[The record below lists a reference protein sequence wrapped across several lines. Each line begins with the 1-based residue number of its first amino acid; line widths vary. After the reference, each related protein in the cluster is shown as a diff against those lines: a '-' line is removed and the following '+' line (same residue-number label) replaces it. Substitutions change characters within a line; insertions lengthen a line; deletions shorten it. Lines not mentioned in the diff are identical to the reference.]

1 MSNNPNSNQKSQALA
16 PGSILTVNTTRT
28 RGTKFLLNQMLLEK
42 QQKEQHNSQ
51 ATPPGSRI
59 STPVY
64 ACSPVTRFIKIVPPV
79 NPPEN
84 CNIAL
89 PKKKKR
95 KKAITLTQHLV
106 EIDPV
111 QNREDPETDPLPS
124 KEPLAEEVVEKENSE
139 ELNNSILLPFG
150 RKKKRKRKRK
160 KKDCALESPT
170 GDEAYEVNMD
180 ESRDIIAV
188 DLEGEEGEDAPEKHT
203 ENIRVPLYYESKD
216 TKGKNKSTKNIL
228 QSQVHHN
235 IPTNKS
241 HSSYSPKNITPSLPQ
256 ASTTKAVPLTQVD
269 SSLSSQNS
277 SEIQSTSSPS
287 SIVLSSDTPPPEV
300 TKGSSGTSELSTGTQ
315 TQAIFQ
321 NKEYQGHG
329 SAQKRGTDVPSLPSP
344 EVLVYCSGSES
355 DNPEHGSSAK
365 TSKHIPE
372 RKRTAT
378 RKESKKSPKRR
389 KEATNDEVQNVI
401 TVNIDESS
409 PEEQHQKDLASLNTK
424 SVAPVDKNTL
434 TRKITTSQARTVV
447 DTNTPKMKPES
458 SVWIQKATRSDLMT
472 PSHMSQPFPEISPCS
487 EAECSPLLPASQSS
501 AFQTPRNRG
510 KLTKLS
516 LSQRKKIP
524 DILSQDSGSPA
535 LAKVKRKLD
544 CPTPHNI
551 SEGFMPSCSPESEN
565 SEVGQSVGSKKL
577 RVRFWE
583 KDDDDNED
591 VCVLKLQHAE
601 PPAVDDVSSMSLL
614 GTVPET
620 SHEKSPVAT
629 TTVPKTFQPRH
640 TSTQIERQK
649 KKIAQEAHKGKET
662 VKVKETHPRNI
673 IPETSE
679 SSEQASSSSSLAE
692 MPKITPD
699 ARKSKKEETRNIR
712 LRSDSIKERVCAKEK
727 AEKKGSESACL
738 EGDSQSKNSSESSE
752 LSRTSEN
759 PSTDSSAST
768 EMLRPVGKTCLQ
780 SIVYVLQTHFGG
792 TLTES
797 FNVLHR
803 NSFNL
808 LTSIMELQT
817 LHPEVEDALYGDE
830 EEEEEDLN

>member
-51 ATPPGSRI
+51 ATPPGTRI

-84 CNIAL
+84 CNIVL

-111 QNREDPETDPLPS
+111 QNREDQEKDPVHS
-124 KEPLAEEVVEKENSE
+124 KEPLVEEVVEKENSE
-139 ELNNSILLPFG
+139 ELNNSLLLPFG
-150 RKKKRKRKRK
+150 RRKKRKRKRK

-170 GDEAYEVNMD
+170 GDEANEVNMD

-188 DLEGEEGEDAPEKHT
+188 DMEVEEGEDAPEEHT

-228 QSQVHHN
+228 QRQIPHN

-241 HSSYSPKNITPSLPQ
+241 HSSHSPKNITSSLPQ
-256 ASTTKAVPLTQVD
+256 PSTTKAVPLTQVD

-300 TKGSSGTSELSTGTQ
+300 TKGSSSTSELSTGTQ

-329 SAQKRGTDVPSLPSP
+329 SARKRDTDVPSLPSP

-355 DNPEHGSSAK
+355 DNPEHGSSVK

-372 RKRTAT
+372 RKRTVT
-378 RKESKKSPKRR
+378 RKESKKSQSPRRR
-389 KEATNDEVQNVI
+389 KEATNDAAQNVI

-424 SVAPVDKNTL
+424 SVVPVDKNTL
-434 TRKITTSQARTVV
+434 TRKITTSQARTAV

-458 SVWIQKATRSDLMT
+458 SVWKATRLALTT
-472 PSHMSQPFPEISPCS
+472 PSQMSQPFPEISPCS
-487 EAECSPLLPASQSS
+487 EAESSPLLPASQNS
-501 AFQTPRNRG
+501 AFQVN
-510 KLTKLS
+510 LS
-516 LSQRKKIP
+516 LGFIEQLQLSKCNMECNITSQ
-524 DILSQDSGSPA
+524 
-535 LAKVKRKLD
+535 
-544 CPTPHNI
+544 
-551 SEGFMPSCSPESEN
+551 
-565 SEVGQSVGSKKL
+565 
-577 RVRFWE
+577 
-583 KDDDDNED
+583 
-591 VCVLKLQHAE
+591 
-601 PPAVDDVSSMSLL
+601 
-614 GTVPET
+614 
-620 SHEKSPVAT
+620 
-629 TTVPKTFQPRH
+629 
-640 TSTQIERQK
+640 
-649 KKIAQEAHKGKET
+649 
-662 VKVKETHPRNI
+662 
-673 IPETSE
+673 
-679 SSEQASSSSSLAE
+679 
-692 MPKITPD
+692 
-699 ARKSKKEETRNIR
+699 
-712 LRSDSIKERVCAKEK
+712 
-727 AEKKGSESACL
+727 
-738 EGDSQSKNSSESSE
+738 
-752 LSRTSEN
+752 
-759 PSTDSSAST
+759 
-768 EMLRPVGKTCLQ
+768 
-780 SIVYVLQTHFGG
+780 
-792 TLTES
+792 
-797 FNVLHR
+797 
-803 NSFNL
+803 
-808 LTSIMELQT
+808 
-817 LHPEVEDALYGDE
+817 
-830 EEEEEDLN
+830 